1 MTIQKRITETR
12 SGKKKAEEVRAPRFA
27 PPPTAAAEA
36 SLAAA
41 DDFAQEIASEQV
53 GGSVAHQRVN
63 QIDDERLYN
72 EGDQIS
78 GQ

>member
-1 MTIQKRITETR
+1 MTIQKQITETR
-12 SGKKKAEEVRAPRFA
+12 SGKKKPEEVRAPLFA

-53 GGSVAHQRVN
+53 GGSVTHQRVN